1 MVVALF
7 AGSFD
12 PITNG
17 HIEIIKSGLK
27 IFDKI
32 VIGVSYNI
40 NKKGFLPIE
49 KRVELIKSVT
59 KNLSNVEVVVYE
71 GLTSDYARKNNIKVL
86 LRSIRNTID
95 FEYEQQIAQ
104 TNQSL
109 WEEIETVYIFAKSQ
123 TAFISSSMV
132 REVFLH
138 KGDVSKFVPKEVFE
152 YLKSLK

>member
-40 NKKGFLPIE
+40 NKKSFLPIE
-49 KRVELIKSVT
+49 KRVELIKSAT
-59 KNLSNVEVVVYE
+59 KNLSNVEVVAYE